1 MDDQTYF
8 ARRPALA
15 ASFGMAED
23 ADARFRALVQ
33 SPLRA
38 GLLRYL
44 NARPNEAFDV
54 DGLMQAFGRLRLDV
68 ENCVHELVDCGVA
81 VEVTA
86 PDGPTR
92 FTAARPADDRLAAA
106 LDIFLE
112 RRAIVSTEDRLL
124 AHTPAWL
131 RRLAGPD
138 LLFDVQLGLQQHQMP
153 EPRLGRPGTRLGQTT
168 WIGRRPATDRHDLRL
183 RPGSSFLMRRQGATH
198 V

>member
-68 ENCVHELVDCGVA
+68 EKCVHELVDCGVA

-86 PDGPTR
+86 PLVETHILNYSG
-92 FTAARPADDRLAAA
+92 AS
-106 LDIFLE
+106 IY
-112 RRAIVSTEDRLL
+112 
-124 AHTPAWL
+124 L
-131 RRLAGPD
+131 RRVKVAFLRRIRD
-138 LLFDVQLGLQQHQMP
+138 EQQFASLDALKKQIACDID
-153 EPRLGRPGTRLGQTT
+153 EA
-168 WIGRRPATDRHDLRL
+168 RR
-183 RPGSSFLMRRQGATH
+183 
-198 V
+198 